1 MITPQLTNLLSTND
15 RTIVDSSTNHSHQL
29 LVLLNSRKKL
39 HQRNRKPTKNIIIP
53 ARYKRNPRS
62 QTRTVSRSRVF
73 REETLSCQTMFP
85 RSLGR
90 ITINDDVTA
99 YLINALRYEGELPRL
114 SSAKH
119 GIELKRYCKD
129 LGSQTRSLE
138 WHEASCTHVTPPR
151 ERQFFAISLH

>member
-114 SSAKH
+114 SSAKQMELNWN
-119 GIELKRYCKD
+119 GIVKTSVPKPAHSNGTE
-129 LGSQTRSLE
+129 
-138 WHEASCTHVTPPR
+138 PR
-151 ERQFFAISLH
+151 ART